1 MAYVCTSGRVAQRF
15 DWSHISSFF
24 ISIMISPSFFFS
36 FAILTIPFPSQKE
49 RSQPQTW
56 IQTSDTHRHTHKHTH
71 EERGLY
77 CSCLLCRI
85 QHKTTVSPKDP
96 HTPDMKWCTKIKEEN
111 AVKKEGR
118 RKRRRRAVVGTALAP
133 VALSNCSLSLL
144 SSSLFKKKKNQKNT
158 RAPQSLGTAAS
169 QILVLNDVRNMAFW
183 GVTAST

>member
-1 MAYVCTSGRVAQRF
+1 MAYVCTSGRVAQCF

-36 FAILTIPFPSQKE
+36 FAILTILFPSQKE
-49 RSQPQTW
+49 CSQPQTW
-56 IQTSDTHRHTHKHTH
+56 IQTSDTHKHTH

-77 CSCLLCRI
+77 CSCLLRRI

-144 SSSLFKKKKNQKNT
+144 SSSLFKKKPPKNT

-169 QILVLNDVRNMAFW
+169 QILVLNDVRNMAF
-183 GVTAST
+183 